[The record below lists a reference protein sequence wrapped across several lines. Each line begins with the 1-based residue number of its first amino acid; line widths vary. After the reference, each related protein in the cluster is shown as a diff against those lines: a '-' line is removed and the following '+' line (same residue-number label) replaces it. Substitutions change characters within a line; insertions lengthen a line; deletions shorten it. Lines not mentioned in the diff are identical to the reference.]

1 MEIPSF
7 IDENN
12 VLHLLGKRVE
22 PGKSKRINFNTAKL
36 HTHTSVEIPVI
47 VERAKKRGPVIL
59 ITAGIHGD
67 EINGIEIVRRVVAE
81 GINKP
86 RKGTIIC
93 IPVLNIF
100 GFINGARE
108 FPDGRDLNR
117 VFPGTKN
124 GALASRFAY
133 HFTQEILPV
142 ADVCLDFHTG
152 GASRFN
158 APQIRIDRRHNKN
171 ILLSKIFAAPFTI
184 ISPNIKKSYR
194 ITCDQHNIP
203 ILLYEGGKSLDSNN
217 EVTQVA
223 LEGIKRVLSHYEMLR
238 LDIPVLS
245 SETESILIENTFW
258 MRAKYSGLL
267 HLKIPAGKHIR
278 KGEILAHITDPYGNF
293 AHRVKATSNGHV
305 INANQAPTVYQGDAI
320 FHISKEKNE

>member
-1 MEIPSF
+1 MKHSPF

-12 VLHLLGKRVE
+12 VLHLLGKTVE
-22 PGKSKRINFNTAKL
+22 PGKSKQINFNTAKL

-47 VERAKKRGPVIL
+47 VERAKKKGPVIL

-67 EINGIEIVRRVVAE
+67 EINGIEIVRRVIAE

-86 RKGTIIC
+86 QRGTIIC

-100 GFINGARE
+100 GFINGSRE

-133 HFTQEILPV
+133 HFTNEILPI
-142 ADVCLDFHTG
+142 ADACLDFHTG
-152 GASRFN
+152 GARRFN
-158 APQIRIDRRHNKN
+158 APQIRIDRTHKKN
-171 ILLSKIFAAPFTI
+171 ILLAKIFSAPFTV

-194 ITCDQHNIP
+194 YTCDQHNIP
-203 ILLYEGGKSLDSNN
+203 VLLYEGGKSLDNDTYI
-217 EVTQVA
+217 TQVA
-223 LEGIKRVLSHYEMLR
+223 LDGIKRILSHYDMLR
-238 LDIPVLS
+238 IEVPVIVAES
-245 SETESILIENTFW
+245 DSILIENTFW

-267 HLKIPAGKHIR
+267 HLKIPVGKHIR
-278 KGEILAHITDPYGNF
+278 KGEIVAHITDPYGKF
-293 AHRVKATSNGHV
+293 IHRVKAKSNGYV
-305 INANQAPTVYQGDAI
+305 INVNQAPTVYQGDAI
-320 FHISKEKNE
+320 FHISKAKDE

>member
-1 MEIPSF
+1 MIVPPF
-7 IDENN
+7 IDDDN
-12 VLHLLGKRVE
+12 VLHLLGKHIE

-36 HTHTSVEIPVI
+36 HTHTSVEIPVL
-47 VERAKKRGPVIL
+47 VERSKKKGPVVL

-86 RKGTIIC
+86 EKGTIIC

-100 GFINGARE
+100 GFISGSRE

-133 HFTQEILPV
+133 HFTNEILPI
-142 ADVCLDFHTG
+142 ATLCLDFHTG

-158 APQIRIDRRHNKN
+158 APQIRIDRGHKKN
-171 ILLSKIFAAPFTI
+171 ILLAKIFSAPFTV

-194 ITCDQHNIP
+194 ITCDEHNIP
-203 ILLYEGGKSLDSNN
+203 IILYEGGKSLDSDTHI
-217 EVTQVA
+217 TQVA
-223 LEGIKRVLSHYEMLR
+223 LEGIKRVLNHYGMLR
-238 LDIPVLS
+238 KEIPVATAK
-245 SETESILIENTFW
+245 TESILIEETIW

-267 HLKIPAGKHIR
+267 HVKIPVGKHIH
-278 KGEILAHITDPYGNF
+278 KGEIVAHITDPYGKF
-293 AHRVKATSNGHV
+293 IHRVKAKSNGYV
-305 INANQAPTVYQGDAI
+305 INVNQAPTVYQGDAI
-320 FHISKEKNE
+320 FHISKEKE